1 MLIGIF
7 YCKKCIINITKPYLL
22 LILCIFS
29 EQNLHENGTK
39 WNMERSMGTHRHLPG
54 VGTHNGQ
61 IFVVGGS
68 NDSWEA
74 QSVVEFYDPATTM

>member
-1 MLIGIF
+1 
-7 YCKKCIINITKPYLL
+7 
-22 LILCIFS
+22 
-29 EQNLHENGTK
+29 
-39 WNMERSMGTHRHLPG
+39 MGSHRHLPG